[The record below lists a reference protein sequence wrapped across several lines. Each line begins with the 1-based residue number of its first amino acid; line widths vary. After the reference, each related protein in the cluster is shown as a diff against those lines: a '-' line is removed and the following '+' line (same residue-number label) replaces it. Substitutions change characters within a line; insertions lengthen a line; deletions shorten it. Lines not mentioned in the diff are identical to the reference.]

1 MRAAD
6 PLARQLMAN
15 RSNRVFVV
23 DDDREIVRTVR
34 AYLEQSGFAVSTA
47 HDGETAMS
55 TFDFHNPDLVILDV
69 MLPTMSGFDIA
80 RALRQKSEV
89 PIIMLTARVEE
100 TDKLIGLELGADDY
114 VTKPFSPRELVARV
128 RSVLRRVQGKPMSS
142 DVLRANGLILNRSA
156 HTVSVRG
163 EPVDLTPS
171 EFAILDVLME
181 NAGRVMTR
189 LQLIDK
195 ALGYSYEGYERT
207 IDAHIKNIRHKIND
221 DSNGPRFIR
230 TVYRVGY
237 KFVEIPGAG

>member
-1 MRAAD
+1 M
-6 PLARQLMAN
+6 N
-15 RSNRVFVV
+15 HTSNRVLVV
-23 DDDREIVRTVR
+23 DDDREIVRTVK
-34 AYLEQSGFAVSTA
+34 AYLEQSGFQASTA
-47 HDGETAMS
+47 HDGASAIAE
-55 TFDFHNPDLVILDV
+55 FEFHQPDLVILDI
-69 MLPTMSGFDIA
+69 MLPGMSGLDIA
-80 RALRQKSEV
+80 RALRQRGEV
-89 PIIMLTARVEE
+89 PIIFLTARVDE

-128 RSVLRRVQGKPMSS
+128 RSVLRRVQGRPLSS
-142 DVLRANGLILNRSA
+142 DVLRANGLVLNRSA
-156 HTVSVRG
+156 HTLSVRG

-171 EFAILDVLME
+171 EFAILNVLME

-207 IDAHIKNIRHKIND
+207 IDAHIKNIRQKIRD
-221 DSNGPRFIR
+221 DSNGPRYIR

>member
-1 MRAAD
+1 MG
-6 PLARQLMAN
+6 N

-23 DDDREIVRTVR
+23 DDDREIVRTVT
-34 AYLEQSGFAVSTA
+34 AYLEQSGFEVSTA
-47 HDGETAMS
+47 HDGETAIS
-55 TFDFHNPDLVILDV
+55 TFDYHQPDLVILDL
-69 MLPTMSGFDIA
+69 MLPRMGGLDVA
-80 RALRQKSEV
+80 RDLRRKSEV

-128 RSVLRRVQGKPMSS
+128 RTILRRVQGNPSSS
-142 DVLRANGLILNRSA
+142 DVLRADGLDLDRSA
-156 HTVSVRG
+156 HTVTVHGR
-163 EPVDLTPS
+163 PVDLTPS
-171 EFAILDVLME
+171 EFAILNVLME

-207 IDAHIKNIRHKIND
+207 IDAHIKNIRHKIRD
-221 DSNGPRFIR
+221 DSNGPRYIR

-237 KFVEIPGAG
+237 KFVEMPGAS

>member
-1 MRAAD
+1 MG
-6 PLARQLMAN
+6 N

-23 DDDREIVRTVR
+23 DDDREIVRTVT
-34 AYLEQSGFAVSTA
+34 AYLEQSGFEVSTA
-47 HDGETAMS
+47 HDGETAIS
-55 TFDFHNPDLVILDV
+55 TFDYHQPDLVILDL
-69 MLPTMSGFDIA
+69 MLPRMGGLDVA
-80 RALRQKSEV
+80 RDLRRKSEV

-128 RSVLRRVQGKPMSS
+128 RTILRRVQGNPSSS
-142 DVLRANGLILNRSA
+142 DVLRADGLDLDRSA
-156 HTVSVRG
+156 HTVTVHGR
-163 EPVDLTPS
+163 PVDLTPS
-171 EFAILDVLME
+171 EFAILNVLME

-207 IDAHIKNIRHKIND
+207 IDAHIKNIRHKIRD
-221 DSNGPRFIR
+221 DFNGPRYIR

-237 KFVEIPGAG
+237 KFVEMPGAS